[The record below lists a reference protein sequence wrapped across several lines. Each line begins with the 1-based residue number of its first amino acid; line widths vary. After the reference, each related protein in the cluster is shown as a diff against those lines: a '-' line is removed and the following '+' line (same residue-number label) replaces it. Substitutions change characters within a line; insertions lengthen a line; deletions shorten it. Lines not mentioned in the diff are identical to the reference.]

1 MRSQLQP
8 LCGTVALCVWMV
20 GIWIGIMLPSRLM
33 AEMIAQTMIA
43 ETVTDNCFRV
53 EARKIVFGDSAFFR
67 IQNPS
72 DLFG

>member
-1 MRSQLQP
+1 
-8 LCGTVALCVWMV
+8 
-20 GIWIGIMLPSRLM
+20 MLPSRLM

-53 EARKIVFGDSAFFR
+53 EARKIVFGDSDSAFFR